1 MSPVRGRLYS
11 EVYQDGCRHHYN
23 GVLQHLRETGFNS
36 EYRKTWEF
44 ITVKLGVGLEC
55 AVDRKLLKKKRQG
68 QGGILAKEIQQDSC

>member
-1 MSPVRGRLYS
+1 M
-11 EVYQDGCRHHYN
+11 
-23 GVLQHLRETGFNS
+23 RETGFNS

-68 QGGILAKEIQQDSC
+68 QGGDSGKRDPTGFWQ